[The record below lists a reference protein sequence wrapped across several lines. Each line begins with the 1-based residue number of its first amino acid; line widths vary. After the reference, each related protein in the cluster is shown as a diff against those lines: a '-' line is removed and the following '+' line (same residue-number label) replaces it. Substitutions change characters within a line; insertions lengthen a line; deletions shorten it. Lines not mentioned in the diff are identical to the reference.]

1 MNKKLT
7 DIEMLKYWIDT
18 EFTILHIMFAIIMLQ
33 LVSGLFWVIVFSVY
47 IAFQVF
53 YAIVRLAVIASQDKD
68 YLRVPK
74 KWPL

>member
-74 KWPL
+74 K

>member
-1 MNKKLT
+1 MKKLT

-33 LVSGLFWVIVFSVY
+33 LVEGIGWIIAFYVY
-47 IAFQVF
+47 IAIQVF

-68 YLRVPK
+68 YLRIPK
-74 KWPL
+74 K